1 MIFLGDKNLKIFLRA
16 VFIDGSLYTHHG
28 WPCSLCWATA
38 KPNIH
43 WPSQCRLGASWIT
56 LLFTSTLKECAK
68 FKPNT
73 NNVQFKILMM
83 KLTLILHTL
92 SHKSWSCKKKQK
104 RVRVSCFS
112 GGLPPSYTHKM
123 CRGGSSLL
131 ILQLIQHIFWPG
143 RRNLDFF
150 ALFREQL
157 HTVRDSFNLPHF
169 YFVSDQCNAKEGI
182 WIEIQA
188 NSTLF
193 ENYPKKS
200 HFRQLVCFRVICVIA
215 YFCLHF

>member
-1 MIFLGDKNLKIFLRA
+1 MI
-16 VFIDGSLYTHHG
+16 LYTHHG

-123 CRGGSSLL
+123 CRGGSLL

-157 HTVRDSFNLPHF
+157 QTLLIYHIFALYQINAMQRKVFGLKFKRIPQCLKITQKSLIFASSFV
-169 YFVSDQCNAKEGI
+169 FV
-182 WIEIQA
+182 
-188 NSTLF
+188 
-193 ENYPKKS
+193 
-200 HFRQLVCFRVICVIA
+200 
-215 YFCLHF
+215 